1 MDPMLLGLITVV
13 CLFILILCGVHVG
26 VSLATMSFVG
36 VYFLVGKFHVAAG
49 LLGATAYDS
58 ILNYTLAVVPTF
70 VLMGLL
76 ANASGATKDLY
87 SAANIWLG
95 GLRGGLAIA
104 TVAANAVFS
113 AVSGVSIASAAMF
126 SKISLPQ
133 MLAHGY
139 DKRLSL
145 GTVAGSSILGMLI
158 PPSILLI
165 IYGIL
170 ANESIGR
177 LFVAGVVPGILLSF
191 IYSVGIWLMIRFRPH
206 LVSDAAVSEA
216 SPDFRTKV
224 VVTLKAW
231 GVGALILLV
240 LGGMYG
246 GFFTPTEAGGV
257 GAFGALILA
266 IVKRRLNLET
276 IKTTLVE
283 TGHVTASIFLLLIAA
298 QMYSRMVALTGI
310 PTVIS
315 DYCASLAIHPLLIIT
330 CFLAVY
336 IVLGT
341 VLDSISMLLI
351 TVPLMIPVV
360 RSLGFDPVWFGILS
374 IISIEMGLLTPPFG
388 LVVFAMKASLGEEAS
403 IEEIFRGSLPFL
415 LMMLLL
421 LAILVFF
428 PCLTLWLPG
437 LGI

>member
-1 MDPMLLGLITVV
+1 MDPMLLGLVTVV

-26 VSLATMSFVG
+26 VSLAAMSFVG
-36 VYFLVGKFHVAAG
+36 VYCLVGKFDVAAG

-76 ANASGATKDLY
+76 ANVSGATKDLY
-87 SAANIWLG
+87 RAANIWLG
-95 GLRGGLAIA
+95 NLRGGLAIA

-139 DKRLSL
+139 DKSLSL

-170 ANESIGR
+170 ANESIGK
-177 LFVAGVVPGILLSF
+177 LFIAGVIPGILLTL
-191 IYSVGIWLMIRFRPH
+191 IYSAGIWLMIRFRPH
-206 LVSDAAVSEA
+206 LAERITAPGE
-216 SPDFRTKV
+216 SPDLRGKV
-224 VVTLKAW
+224 LITLRAW
-231 GVGALILLV
+231 GVGALIVLV

-266 IVKRRLNLET
+266 IVKRRLNRET
-276 IKTTLVE
+276 IKTTLLE

-310 PTVIS
+310 PSLIS
-315 DYCASLAIHPLLIIT
+315 DVCASLPVHPLVIIVCFLII
-330 CFLAVY
+330 Y

-351 TVPLMIPVV
+351 TVPLMTPVV
-360 RSLGFDPVWFGILS
+360 RSLGFDPVWFGIVS
-374 IISIEMGLLTPPFG
+374 IIAIEMGLLTPPFG
-388 LVVFAMKASLGEEAS
+388 LVVFAMKAALGDEAS
-403 IEEIFRGSLPFL
+403 IEQIFRGALPFL
-415 LMMLLL
+415 LMMVVLLVL
-421 LAILVFF
+421 LVTF
-428 PCLTLWLPG
+428 PFLTLWLPN
-437 LGI
+437 LGT

>member
-1 MDPMLLGLITVV
+1 MDPMLLGIITVV

-26 VSLATMSFVG
+26 VSLAAMSFVG

-87 SAANIWLG
+87 GAANIWLG

-104 TVAANAVFS
+104 TVAANAIFS

-177 LFVAGVVPGILLSF
+177 LFVAGVVPGMLLSL

-206 LVSDAAVSEA
+206 LVSDVAVTEA

-266 IVKRRLNLET
+266 IIKRRLNLET

-310 PTVIS
+310 PTMIS
-315 DYCASLAIHPLLIIT
+315 DYCASLAIHPLLIVT

-415 LMMLLL
+415 FMMLLL

-428 PCLTLWLPG
+428 PWLTLWLPS